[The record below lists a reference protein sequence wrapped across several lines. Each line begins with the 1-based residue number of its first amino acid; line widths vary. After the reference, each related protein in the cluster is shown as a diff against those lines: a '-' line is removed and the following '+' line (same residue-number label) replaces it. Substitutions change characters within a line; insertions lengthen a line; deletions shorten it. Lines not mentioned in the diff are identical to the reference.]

1 MIFDGRNLY
10 SPDMMKDKGFRYFGV
25 GRGERVARDDGS
37 GMHPVGE
44 EVFRPWGSFEGLGQG
59 RGYQVKR
66 LRVLPGETLS
76 LQRHH
81 RRDEHWV
88 VVSGAPVAERD
99 GESHSLKTG
108 DHILIPLGAVH
119 RIHNPGDEP
128 AELVEVQLG
137 DYLGEDDIERF
148 EDVYGRA

>member
-1 MIFDGRNLY
+1 M
-10 SPDMMKDKGFRYFGV
+10 
-25 GRGERVARDDGS
+25 
-37 GMHPVGE
+37 
-44 EVFRPWGSFEGLGQG
+44 
-59 RGYQVKR
+59 
-66 LRVLPGETLS
+66 LPGETLS
-76 LQRHH
+76 LQRHR

-88 VVSGAPVAERD
+88 VVGGAPVAVRD
-99 GESHSLKTG
+99 GEDHPLKAG
-108 DHILIPLGAVH
+108 DHILIPVGAVH